1 MLRAIMT
8 PADYVILAIIAV
20 SAIAGIFRGFLREC
34 VSLVSWVV
42 ALWVAWRHSDLVT
55 PYLGGALAAEPFRT
69 WAARVL
75 IALAILMLGALVGL
89 LAGQFMR
96 VSMFSGFDRF
106 LGFLFGLLRG
116 VVVLGVVVLIAT
128 QLRLDGEKWWRK
140 SQLMP
145 YAEAVAGI
153 VGSAI
158 GDAGRVTRASGAS
171 QS

>member
-1 MLRAIMT
+1 MT
-8 PADYVILAIIAV
+8 PADYVILALIAV

-34 VSLVSWVV
+34 ISLVSWVV
-42 ALWVAWRHSDLVT
+42 ALWVAWHHSDLVT
-55 PYLGGALAAEPFRT
+55 PYLGGALATEPFRT

-75 IALAILMLGALVGL
+75 IALAILVLGALVGL

-128 QLRLDGEKWWRK
+128 QLRLDGETWWRK

-145 YAEAVAGI
+145 YAEAVAGM

-158 GDAGRVTRASGAS
+158 GDAGRATRASGAS
-171 QS
+171 QP